1 MKAAEE
7 AVDSLSEEIRGLEEK
22 MNDPEFLR
30 DHLALEAACAR
41 LEEARKEQDEKMEEW
56 EELAGRLEELEG
68 EE

>member
-7 AVDSLSEEIRGLEEK
+7 AVDSLSEEIRQLEDK
-22 MNDPEFLR
+22 MNDPDFLR
-30 DHLALEAACAR
+30 DHLALQEACAR